1 LTPKYLT
8 KASGFFERALAL
20 DLDNVDALV
29 GMAQADVETA
39 VTFLTED
46 RLAHLANETV
56 LTKALSLAPNN
67 ALAHWL
73 MCCIENRTNRAAQA
87 ITECERALTLDR
99 NLASAHAE
107 IGFAKIAR
115 SRRGS
120 RGSCEGGRAPLASR

>member
-46 RLAHLANETV
+46 RL
-56 LTKALSLAPNN
+56 S
-67 ALAHWL
+67 
-73 MCCIENRTNRAAQA
+73 I
-87 ITECERALTLDR
+87 
-99 NLASAHAE
+99 
-107 IGFAKIAR
+107 
-115 SRRGS
+115 
-120 RGSCEGGRAPLASR
+120 